1 MYYKCIINI
10 FYNTF
15 KMTDTDEALLL
26 KLIEDFENKL
36 NEADREFFRRLPL
49 DLKQKETLI
58 HKLIAEAITDE
69 EE

>member
-1 MYYKCIINI
+1 
-10 FYNTF
+10 
-15 KMTDTDEALLL
+15 MTDTDEALLL